1 MSSGDIC
8 CSVYTHTRTHALV
21 NIYMHTSKA
30 KVRQLRLCFDFFF
43 LIICVV
49 MSSAFSIQIKLKLIT
64 FFSCDAIFCRQ
75 AYILFC
81 FASKTRAMGLYVYLT
96 SKEELSSTIAEHYI
110 PLQLTSIKAT
120 EVPSVA

>member
-8 CSVYTHTRTHALV
+8 CSVYTQTRTHALV

-110 PLQLTSIKAT
+110 PLQLTSFKARV
-120 EVPSVA
+120 VPSVA